1 MTEAVVTIVDS
12 YREFPPPLEWRHA
25 VFCLWEQRVVADRI
39 QRVLPDGHADLL
51 IHDSGLL
58 EVVGLSDEVALPHL
72 PAGTQ
77 LRGVRLRP
85 EAVAS
90 VLRIDAASLRNRTVT
105 ADDVLGSRRAR
116 SLSDP
121 HALDSWLRS
130 VRPDGLATAA
140 VRLLT
145 SHSVSGTADQ
155 LGLSARQLQRVMAT
169 TTGLTPKAFQRVARL
184 QRFLRDAEC
193 GASLATAAAVAGY
206 ADQSHLTREVR
217 ALSGL
222 TPAQLL
228 TERSA

>member
-1 MTEAVVTIVDS
+1 M
-12 YREFPPPLEWRHA
+12 
-25 VFCLWEQRVVADRI
+25 
-39 QRVLPDGHADLL
+39 
-51 IHDSGLL
+51 
-58 EVVGLSDEVALPHL
+58 
-72 PAGTQ
+72 
-77 LRGVRLRP
+77 
-85 EAVAS
+85 
-90 VLRIDAASLRNRTVT
+90 T

-184 QRFLRDAEC
+184 QRFLQDAEC